1 MTKNGKCLWIVETL
15 LQAGALSLRELNE
28 RWERSALYDGHRIQ
42 ERTFSRYKE
51 HIAEE
56 YAIDIDYSPSTN
68 TYDIVNREEIRD
80 NALYR
85 YLFAAY
91 HIADLNTQTLRHRDR
106 VMMEP
111 VPTGAEHLATILD
124 AIDRKRTVRFNYTS
138 YYSSELQDWELV
150 PAFLRVFEGRW
161 YLIAEYMNRQR
172 VKTFALERISRLQI
186 GEMQAES
193 SPELCPEEYYAGC
206 YGIIRE
212 AEKRPR
218 LIACGPTDSSAATC
232 APSRCMNRRRR
243 SKPRR
248 IIRYLPTFCGRRST
262 STSGFCGCVRRSN
275 FSARKRFAGRW
286 LASLVVLRKSIMRN
300 SPVCRN
306 WAIASDK
313 IFSRSNIASD
323 FCMGRSLNGWTLW
336 KDKDGNTLDS
346 AYRKQLE

>member
-28 RWERSALYDGHRIQ
+28 RWERSALYDNRRIQ

-51 HIAEE
+51 HIA
-56 YAIDIDYSPSTN
+56 N
-68 TYDIVNREEIRD
+68 EEIRD

-91 HIADLNTQTLRHRDR
+91 HIADLNTQTLRHRDH

-111 VPTGAEHLATILD
+111 VPTGTEHLATILE
-124 AIDRKRTVRFNYTS
+124 AIDRHRTVLFNYTS
-138 YYSSELQDWELV
+138 YYSPDLQEWELV

-186 GEMQAES
+186 GETQAEP
-193 SPELCPEEYYAGC
+193 SPELLPEEYYAGC

-218 LIACGPTDSSAATC
+218 LIRLWADRQQRCYLRAQPLHESQAEIETEEGHSVFTYYLRPSFDFYQRILWMREKVELLGPEE
-232 APSRCMNRRRR
+232 
-243 SKPRR
+243 
-248 IIRYLPTFCGRRST
+248 
-262 STSGFCGCVRRSN
+262 VRREMADMVHRLSVKY
-275 FSARKRFAGRW
+275 S
-286 LASLVVLRKSIMRN
+286 S
-300 SPVCRN
+300 
-306 WAIASDK
+306 
-313 IFSRSNIASD
+313 
-323 FCMGRSLNGWTLW
+323 
-336 KDKDGNTLDS
+336 
-346 AYRKQLE
+346 E

>member
-28 RWERSALYDGHRIQ
+28 RWERSALYDNRRIQ

-51 HIAEE
+51 HIANE

-68 TYDIVNREEIRD
+68 TYDIVNREEIRS

-138 YYSSELQDWELV
+138 YYSPELQDWELV

-186 GEMQAES
+186 GETQAEP
-193 SPELCPEEYYAGC
+193 SPELLPEEYYAGC

-218 LIACGPTDSSAATC
+218 LIRLWADRQQRCYLRAQPLHESQEEIETEEDHSIFTYFLRPSFDFYQRILWMREKVELLGPEE
-232 APSRCMNRRRR
+232 
-243 SKPRR
+243 
-248 IIRYLPTFCGRRST
+248 
-262 STSGFCGCVRRSN
+262 VRREMTDLV
-275 FSARKRFAGRW
+275 RR
-286 LASLVVLRKSIMRN
+286 LAEKYY
-300 SPVCRN
+300 
-306 WAIASDK
+306 A
-313 IFSRSNIASD
+313 
-323 FCMGRSLNGWTLW
+323 
-336 KDKDGNTLDS
+336 
-346 AYRKQLE
+346 E

>member
-28 RWERSALYDGHRIQ
+28 RWERSALYDNRRIQ

-51 HIAEE
+51 HIANE

-138 YYSSELQDWELV
+138 YYKSGIAGLGACSGLSACLRGALV
-150 PAFLRVFEGRW
+150 PDC
-161 YLIAEYMNRQR
+161 
-172 VKTFALERISRLQI
+172 RIHEPATGQDL
-186 GEMQAES
+186 
-193 SPELCPEEYYAGC
+193 
-206 YGIIRE
+206 
-212 AEKRPR
+212 RPR
-218 LIACGPTDSSAATC
+218 AHFPTANWRDTGRPLARTS
-232 APSRCMNRRRR
+232 
-243 SKPRR
+243 PR
-248 IIRYLPTFCGRRST
+248 G
-262 STSGFCGCVRRSN
+262 
-275 FSARKRFAGRW
+275 
-286 LASLVVLRKSIMRN
+286 VL
-300 SPVCRN
+300 CR
-306 WAIASDK
+306 
-313 IFSRSNIASD
+313 
-323 FCMGRSLNGWTLW
+323 MLW
-336 KDKDGNTLDS
+336 N
-346 AYRKQLE
+346 YP